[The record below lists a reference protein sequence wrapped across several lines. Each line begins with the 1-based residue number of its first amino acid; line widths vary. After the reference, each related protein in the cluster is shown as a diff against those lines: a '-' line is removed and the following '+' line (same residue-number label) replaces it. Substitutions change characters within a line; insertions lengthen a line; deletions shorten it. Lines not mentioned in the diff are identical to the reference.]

1 MPFLC
6 KYFGNKTFAKVKIGN
21 KLLCIFCVVW
31 YNYFNLR
38 GMEMNKTLF
47 IIDGNSILYREYYAL
62 PGLMN
67 KYGEYTGA
75 LFGFSKIIIEI
86 VTKFKPSHIAVA
98 FDAGKITFRNEMYS
112 GYKATRKPMPE
123 DLRSQVGP
131 VKDLLNTMG
140 IKSVEQ
146 VGIEGDDVIGSL
158 VHKFHDM
165 DKVIITGDR
174 DSFQLVDDRTQVY
187 LNKRGLSELRIMD
200 EQALYEEFGLKPSQM
215 VFVKSLMGDA
225 SDNIP
230 GVKGIGEKTA
240 VSLINKYGSLDAV
253 YEHIDELSAKVK
265 QNLLEFKT
273 DAYMSLDLAKIK
285 CDADLDVSLQDLEVK
300 FPFPGKVKEFFQH
313 NDFKSL
319 VKRDELY
326 DLSGSEVM
334 AKTTKKVEIVE
345 ILELTE
351 LANII
356 KGHNE
361 LSLLFFETEFH
372 FAVDEKEYVL
382 KFSPLL
388 GIDEW
393 TVCETLK
400 PFVENKNN
408 KLILFDYK
416 NECHRFNSVGADILC
431 QVFDCMIAEHLVLG
445 ESVTK
450 IEQLL
455 ESPENELK
463 TVASIMREKQVELFN
478 SLQEMGMVDLYGNI
492 EMKLAR
498 VLFDMEKIGFKVDTD
513 RLHELDEKYDRE
525 LKELTAEIYR
535 VVGRE
540 FNINSPK
547 QLSAIIYDELALSRS
562 RKKSTA
568 SEVLEK
574 IADRHPLIPLVIRY
588 RKVAKFSS
596 SFIKNMYE
604 HIDKAG
610 YVHTKFNQTLTTTG
624 RLSSSDPNLQNIPIR
639 GDESRE
645 IRSMFVAGGVDR
657 VLVDVDYSQIELRIL
672 AHVTGDD
679 VLIKAFNEGL
689 DIHTQ
694 TAMDIF
700 GLPKE
705 LITSDMR
712 RQAKVVNFGIIY
724 GMSDFGLSEDLKIPI
739 FEARAYIDKF
749 FSAHPK
755 IQEYMQASVSLAKET
770 GRVST
775 ILGRTRKMS
784 DINSDN
790 RLVRARAER
799 ATYNMP
805 IQGSASDII
814 KLAMVNV
821 AEVLNKSGLDA
832 RLIMQVHD
840 ELIVDCK
847 KSEQDEVLDIVKNC
861 MSGAMKLAVPL
872 DVDGSVSYR
881 WSEGH

>member
-1 MPFLC
+1 MD
-6 KYFGNKTFAKVKIGN
+6 
-21 KLLCIFCVVW
+21 
-31 YNYFNLR
+31 
-38 GMEMNKTLF
+38 KTLF

-86 VTKFKPSHIAVA
+86 ITKFKPTHIAVA

-123 DLRSQVGP
+123 DLRSQIAP
-131 VKDLLNTMG
+131 IKDLLKTMG

-146 VGIEGDDVIGSL
+146 AGIEGDDVMGSL
-158 VHKFHDM
+158 VNKFSDV

-174 DSFQLVDDRTQVY
+174 DSFQLVNDKTQVY
-187 LNKRGLSELRIMD
+187 LNKRGLSELKIIN
-200 EQALYEEFGLKPSQM
+200 EQALKEEFGLKPSQM

-240 VSLINKYGSLDAV
+240 ISLINKYGSLDGV
-253 YEHIDELSAKVK
+253 YEHLDELSEKVRQK
-265 QNLLEFKT
+265 LVDCKD
-273 DAYMSLDLAKIK
+273 DAYMSLELARIK
-285 CDADLDVSLQDLEVK
+285 CDANLDVELRDLEIK
-300 FPFPGKVKEFFQH
+300 FPFSSKVKEIFQH

-326 DLSGSEVM
+326 DLSGAEEKK
-334 AKTTKKVEIVE
+334 KTTKKVDVVE
-345 ILELTE
+345 ILELSDM
-351 LANII
+351 AKII
-356 KGHNE
+356 AGHNE
-361 LSLLFFETEFH
+361 LSLFFLETELH

-388 GIDEW
+388 GIDGW
-393 TVCETLK
+393 TACETLK

-416 NECHRFNSVGADILC
+416 SECHRFCGAGVKIQC
-431 QVFDCMIAEHLVLG
+431 KVFDCMIAEHLALG

-450 IEQLL
+450 IEQLIDN
-455 ESPENELK
+455 PEEELK
-463 TVASIMREKQVELFN
+463 TVASVMREKQAELFN
-478 SLQEMGMVDLYGNI
+478 ILQDMGMVDLYSNI
-492 EMKLAR
+492 EMPLSK

-547 QLSAIIYDELALSRS
+547 QLSTIIYDELALSKS

-588 RKVAKFSS
+588 RKVAKYSS
-596 SFIKNMYE
+596 SFIKNMYA
-604 HIDKAG
+604 HIDKSG
-610 YVHTKFNQTLTTTG
+610 FVHTKFNQTLTTTG

-645 IRSMFVAGGVDR
+645 IRSMFVASEKDR

-724 GMSDFGLSEDLKIPI
+724 GMSDFGLSEDLKISI
-739 FEARAYIDKF
+739 YEAREYIQKF

-755 IQEYMQASVSLAKET
+755 IQEYMNASVELAKET

-790 RLVRARAER
+790 RLVQARAER

-814 KLAMVNV
+814 KLAMVSV
-821 AEVLNKSGLDA
+821 AEALNKSGLDA
-832 RLIMQVHD
+832 KLIMQVHD

-847 KSEQDEVLDIVKNC
+847 KSEQEEVLKIVKNC

-872 DVDGSVSYR
+872 DVDGSVAYR

>member
-1 MPFLC
+1 MD
-6 KYFGNKTFAKVKIGN
+6 
-21 KLLCIFCVVW
+21 
-31 YNYFNLR
+31 
-38 GMEMNKTLF
+38 KTLF

-67 KYGEYTGA
+67 RYGEYTGA

-86 VTKFKPSHIAVA
+86 ITKYKPTHIAVA

-123 DLRSQVGP
+123 DLRSQVNP
-131 VKDLLNTMG
+131 VKDLLQTMG
-140 IKSVEQ
+140 IKTVEQ
-146 VGIEGDDVIGSL
+146 VGIEGDDIIGSL
-158 VHKFHDM
+158 ANSFKDI

-174 DSFQLVDDRTQVY
+174 DSFQLVNDRTKVY
-187 LNKRGLSELRIMD
+187 LNKRGLSDIKIVD
-200 EQALYEEFGLKPSQM
+200 ESALKEEFGLTPSQM

-240 VSLINKYGSLDAV
+240 VSLINKYGSLDGV
-253 YEHIDELSAKVK
+253 YENLDALAPKVK
-265 QNLLEFKT
+265 EKLSLCKD
-273 DAYMSLDLAKIK
+273 DAYMSLGLAKIK
-285 CDADLDVSLQDLEVK
+285 CDAELGVSLDDLEVK
-300 FPFPGKVKEFFQH
+300 FPFPSEVKEIFQH

-326 DLSGSEVM
+326 DLSSTKEV
-334 AKTTKKVEIVE
+334 KQPQKNIEVLE
-345 ILELTE
+345 ILELAQLLE
-351 LANII
+351 GI
-356 KGHNE
+356 KGFNHI
-361 LSLLFFETEFH
+361 SLFFAENEFH
-372 FAVDEKEYVL
+372 CATSEREYVL

-388 GIDEW
+388 GIDCW
-393 TVCETLK
+393 TICETLK
-400 PFVENKNN
+400 PYVENKGN
-408 KLILFDYK
+408 LLTLFDYK
-416 NECHRFNSVGADILC
+416 NECHRFDASGVTLSC
-431 QVFDCMIAEHLVLG
+431 RVFDCMIAKHLVSG
-445 ESVTK
+445 ESITK
-450 IEQLL
+450 IEQLFD
-455 ESPENELK
+455 SPEAELPII
-463 TVASIMREKQVELFN
+463 ASVLMGKRTELLA
-478 SLQEMGMVDLYGNI
+478 SLQEMGMVELYENI
-492 EMKLAR
+492 EMALAR
-498 VLFDMEKIGFKVDTD
+498 VLFNMEKVGFRVDTQ
-513 RLHELDEKYDRE
+513 RLRELDDKYDKE
-525 LKELTAEIYR
+525 LKQLTGEIYA

-547 QLSAIIYDELALSRS
+547 QLSEIIYDELALSKS

-568 SEVLEK
+568 SDVLEK

-596 SFIKNMYE
+596 SFIKNMYA
-604 HIDKAG
+604 HLDKQG

-624 RLSSSDPNLQNIPIR
+624 RLSSSEPNLQNIPIR

-645 IRSMFVAGGVDR
+645 IRSMFVASSEDR

-679 VLIKAFNEGL
+679 ILINAFNDGQ

-694 TAMDIF
+694 TAIDIF

-724 GMSDFGLSEDLKIPI
+724 GMSDFGLSEDLQIPI
-739 FEARAYIDKF
+739 YEAKEYISKF

-755 IQEYMQASVSLAKET
+755 IQEYMQSSVNLAKET

-790 RLVRARAER
+790 KLIRARAER

-821 AEVLNKSGLDA
+821 YESLATSGLDA
-832 RLIMQVHD
+832 KLIMQVHD

-847 KSEQDEVLDIVKNC
+847 KSEQDQVLKIVKNC
-861 MSGAMKLAVPL
+861 MSGAMKLSVPL
-872 DVDGSVSYR
+872 DVDGSVAYR
-881 WSEGH
+881 WSDGH